1 MNLDPLGSYLDLN
14 THEIFYRIKNIE
26 HSMSKFLTETESAI
40 CETDI
45 RLDSRDIRS
54 ITAIAKNCCNNVN
67 LINEDC
73 LLEIIILY
81 YYIMDIFHEDYN
93 THNLENYFGIRNFTS
108 ILIKNISSFSK
119 PYFQSNLRRKF

>member
-1 MNLDPLGSYLDLN
+1 MNLDPLGIYLELN

-26 HSMSKFLTETESAI
+26 HCMSNFLIESESVI
-40 CETDI
+40 GGTDI
-45 RLDSRDIRS
+45 RLDARDIRS

-81 YYIMDIFHEDYN
+81 YYIMDILHEDYN

-108 ILIKNISSFSK
+108 ILIKNISFFSK
-119 PYFQSNLRRKF
+119 PYVESNLRRKL